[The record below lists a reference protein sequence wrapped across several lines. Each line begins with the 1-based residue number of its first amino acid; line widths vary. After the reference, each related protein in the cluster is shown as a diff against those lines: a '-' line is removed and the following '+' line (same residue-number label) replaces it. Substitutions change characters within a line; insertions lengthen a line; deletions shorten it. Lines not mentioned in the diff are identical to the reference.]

1 MATQQEIAEFFAA
14 QFPQANCTLQAI
26 GDGGATVL
34 RAIGEADL
42 RPGGSVSGPVLM
54 AVADIALYAAILGE
68 IGIVPMAVTTSF
80 NINFMHKPDARKS
93 ILGVCKLL
101 KVGRSQA
108 VGEVYLYSEG
118 SAVVLAHATGSYHL
132 PPK

>member
-1 MATQQEIAEFFAA
+1 MATQEEVIAFFAA
-14 QFPQANCTLQAI
+14 QFPQANCVIQAI
-26 GDGGATVL
+26 GDRGATVV

-68 IGIVPMAVTTSF
+68 AGIIPMAVTTNF
-80 NINFMHKPDARKS
+80 TINFMHKPDARKA
-93 ILGVCKLL
+93 IVGVCTLL
-101 KVGRSQA
+101 KVGRTQA

-118 SAVVLAHATGSYHL
+118 SPVVLAHATGSYHL
-132 PPK
+132 PPR